1 MPKRRRPRV
10 DDGDVHG
17 DDCNDSSDQLK
28 DGLTFRD
35 RVCVELR
42 DLQVRS
48 FVCLFVCLFFL
59 RLLFHIYTN
68 GYLLVAQ
75 WLTNC
80 STQTLQRF
88 LTALRD
94 GKLGE
99 LIRKKK
105 RDSLPKN
112 VTAGNKKC
120 QRMVFFISICLL
132 VYLLTFC

>member
-48 FVCLFVCLFFL
+48 FVCLFVCLFFFFTFIVSHL
-59 RLLFHIYTN
+59 HEWLFACCAVVN
-68 GYLLVAQ
+68 
-75 WLTNC
+75 
-80 STQTLQRF
+80 
-88 LTALRD
+88 
-94 GKLGE
+94 KL
-99 LIRKKK
+99 
-105 RDSLPKN
+105 
-112 VTAGNKKC
+112 
-120 QRMVFFISICLL
+120 
-132 VYLLTFC
+132 